1 MFSAN
6 ENLALRQHKRRV
18 VQFVEDCI
26 PDFALDAGTCVMVM
40 QKTCNAPGCVPLE
53 TAIAIVFP
61 RPFSSSSKAKNA
73 ETKPLIPG
81 VPESAGGSYKTNILK
96 PLAEVVQD
104 DVLDALPPEL
114 GGRRDPV
121 KLAYQVRDEMFGK
134 MQQTVQDEEGL
145 KILADFLMASL
156 REYMANGCVVP
167 ELGMPFEN
175 ANTTAKETNDND
187 GSEISTNVYTAIADA
202 ADSSA
207 PHPLRLEGN
216 NDHVNAPIGEASS
229 SGAPEPAVVV
239 VDQTYGKG
247 NFVFTRVVDSD
258 EKDIKETV
266 TDATVSGKKVNGNV
280 PTTYTTTAID
290 SSSTGG
296 VASTKQHPNAI
307 ITNANASKGLDSKM
321 AWRKQQE
328 MTFIGKSS
336 SGSIIQQMYEREHAP
351 GVRRAGCP
359 CCDPDDPSNVIDKM

>member
-40 QKTCNAPGCVPLE
+40 QKTCNVPGCVPLE

-61 RPFSSSSKAKNA
+61 RPLSSSKAKNT
-73 ETKPLIPG
+73 EIKPLIPG
-81 VPESAGGSYKTNILK
+81 LTESAGGSYKTNILK

-134 MQQTVQDEEGL
+134 MQQTAQDEEGL
-145 KILADFLMASL
+145 KILADFLTASL
-156 REYMANGCVVP
+156 REYVANGCVAP

-175 ANTTAKETNDND
+175 AKTTAEETKNND
-187 GSEISTNVYTAIADA
+187 GNEILTNGNTAIADA
-202 ADSSA
+202 ADDSSA

-216 NDHVNAPIGEASS
+216 NDHVNAPK
-229 SGAPEPAVVV
+229 PAVVV
-239 VDQTYGKG
+239 VDQTNGKG

-258 EKDIKETV
+258 EKKDNKEIG
-266 TDATVSGKKVNGNV
+266 TDATVNGNKVNGNV
-280 PTTYTTTAID
+280 SANTTAID
-290 SSSTGG
+290 NSSSTSG
-296 VASTKQHPNAI
+296 VTSTKQHPNNAI
-307 ITNANASKGLDSKM
+307 ITNANASTGLDSKM

-328 MTFIGKSS
+328 MTNIGKSS
-336 SGSIIQQMYEREHAP
+336 SGSIIQQMYAREHAP

-359 CCDPDDPSNVIDKM
+359 CCDPDDPSNVIDQMML